1 MCVLFEGRGTCRLLA
16 SVCAPTYVQHLNGSV
31 CEQQRETEKPKP
43 RRKLLIIL
51 APIRRNTLSQYP
63 WRRVMN
69 ASYCSPADIRHSS
82 PPSSPPPSSILRSQS
97 HVPFPLL
104 LFYSSI
110 PALVHPSC
118 NMHLSPPTTLVFLA
132 FCSPC
137 QPFCSNFPS
146 PPRSF
151 TSPISLSPDSFSS
164 FIIFASDFVPHKLP
178 SSSSFN
184 PAPPSFSIPLLL
196 HLCCLSS
203 CSPTQITHLCHTD
216 FLLRECVCVCVC
228 APLGDHLETRSLPRL
243 RSRFGFY
250 PQLSCSGSNTPT
262 AQQSS
267 QSEATS
273 LFQKTC
279 GLKRH
284 WTHRRTHPHRA
295 RQRSRETDRRDIF
308 SICKSFFY
316 KIAVTRI

>member
-1 MCVLFEGRGTCRLLA
+1 MYLF
-16 SVCAPTYVQHLNGSV
+16 
-31 CEQQRETEKPKP
+31 
-43 RRKLLIIL
+43 
-51 APIRRNTLSQYP
+51 LS
-63 WRRVMN
+63 
-69 ASYCSPADIRHSS
+69 SS
-82 PPSSPPPSSILRSQS
+82 ST
-97 HVPFPLL
+97 PL
-104 LFYSSI
+104 S

-164 FIIFASDFVPHKLP
+164 FISFASDFVPHKLP

-216 FLLRECVCVCVC
+216 FLLRERVCVR
-228 APLGDHLETRSLPRL
+228 AIGRS
-243 RSRFGFY
+243 SR
-250 PQLSCSGSNTPT
+250 N
-262 AQQSS
+262 S
-267 QSEATS
+267 QSAS
-273 LFQKTC
+273 AQKP
-279 GLKRH
+279 LRLLS
-284 WTHRRTHPHRA
+284 PA
-295 RQRSRETDRRDIF
+295 QLQRL
-308 SICKSFFY
+308 
-316 KIAVTRI
+316 

>member
-1 MCVLFEGRGTCRLLA
+1 MCVLFGGRGTCRLLA

-51 APIRRNTLSQYP
+51 APIRRNTLSRYP

-151 TSPISLSPDSFSS
+151 TSPISLSPSS
-164 FIIFASDFVPHKLP
+164 FLLLILSLISCPQAPH
-178 SSSSFN
+178 
-184 PAPPSFSIPLLL
+184 SIPPL
-196 HLCCLSS
+196 
-203 CSPTQITHLCHTD
+203 PP
-216 FLLRECVCVCVC
+216 FLFHFYFICVVFLPVHPHRSLISVTLIFFCVSVCACVC
-228 APLGDHLETRSLPRL
+228 A
-243 RSRFGFY
+243 
-250 PQLSCSGSNTPT
+250 
-262 AQQSS
+262 
-267 QSEATS
+267 
-273 LFQKTC
+273 
-279 GLKRH
+279 RH
-284 WTHRRTHPHRA
+284 W
-295 RQRSRETDRRDIF
+295 EI
-308 SICKSFFY
+308 I
-316 KIAVTRI
+316 